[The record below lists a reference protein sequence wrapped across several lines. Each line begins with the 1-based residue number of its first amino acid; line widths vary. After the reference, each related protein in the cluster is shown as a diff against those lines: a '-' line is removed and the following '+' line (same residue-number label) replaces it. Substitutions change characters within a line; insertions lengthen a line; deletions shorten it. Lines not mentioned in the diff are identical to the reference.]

1 MKNRI
6 DSQCIHAVQISPC
19 PLTRFAR
26 NYSFSFI
33 RISNVCIRLLHF
45 FHQRVRLDVPPIEFR
60 TSPPRFSSL
69 PTMLARP
76 SFLLFHHSPHQ
87 LSERRFCQSKTE
99 THRTVLEHP
108 LVMATF
114 RLGRGHCTP
123 IRQRDLKV
131 SLSFA
136 VDSNGRPWHRRH

>member
-19 PLTRFAR
+19 LLTRFAR

-33 RISNVCIRLLHF
+33 RIGNVCIRLLHF

-69 PTMLARP
+69 PPMLARP
-76 SFLLFHHSPHQ
+76 SFLLFHHPLTSC
-87 LSERRFCQSKTE
+87 LKEDFAKVERK
-99 THRTVLEHP
+99 HI
-108 LVMATF
+108 
-114 RLGRGHCTP
+114 GRYWS
-123 IRQRDLKV
+123 IL
-131 SLSFA
+131 
-136 VDSNGRPWHRRH
+136 